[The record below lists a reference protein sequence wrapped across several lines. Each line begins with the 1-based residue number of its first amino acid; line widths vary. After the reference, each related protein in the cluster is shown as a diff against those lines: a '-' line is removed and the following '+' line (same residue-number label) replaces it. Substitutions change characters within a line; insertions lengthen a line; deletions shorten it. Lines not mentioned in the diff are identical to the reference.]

1 MSKVKTRKSAAKR
14 FKLTATGKL
23 TRRQSGQKHLLQGK
37 SSKRVRHLKGTKD
50 VHETDLN
57 RVTAQ
62 LPYQK
67 YLR

>member
-50 VHETDLN
+50 VHET
-57 RVTAQ
+57 
-62 LPYQK
+62 
-67 YLR
+67 